1 MAAMTRR
8 TFLASGGAF
17 LAAPFTAEAQ
27 QAGKMYRVA
36 VLCPSRCEGDSYET
50 FRRSLRDRGWVEGHN
65 VLLDA
70 RGADGQ
76 SGRLQMLA
84 DDLLRAQPDVMVA
97 IAPQPVRAAK
107 DATSTVPI
115 VMVAVADPILI
126 GLVPSLARPGSNLT
140 GVATLAGRGLIA
152 KQLALLKELVP
163 AASRIAVF
171 WNSKNEIHRA
181 NLHEE
186 LPQAADTLGV
196 QIQMIDVREVAEVEG
211 AFDAAVRGRA
221 EALLVVGDPITFAPA
236 ARVPERALRTRLP
249 AIYLARPMAVAGGLM
264 TYGPDFLDIYRR
276 AGGYVD
282 RILRGAKPAD
292 MPIEQ
297 PTKFELIINLK
308 TAKALGLTI
317 PPSLLAR
324 ADQVIE

>member
-1 MAAMTRR
+1 LLGS
-8 TFLASGGAF
+8 LAGLLAVP
-17 LAAPFTAEAQ
+17 LAAQAQ
-27 QAGKMYRVA
+27 QAGKVYRVA
-36 VLCPSRCEGDSYET
+36 VLCPTRCEGDSYEA
-50 FRRSLRDRGWVEGHN
+50 FRQGLRDSGWVEGHN

-70 RGADGQ
+70 RGAEGE
-76 SGRLQMLA
+76 SGRLRMLA
-84 DDLLRAQPDVMVA
+84 EELLRAQPDVMVA
-97 IAPQPVRAAK
+97 IAPQPVRATK

-115 VMVAVADPILI
+115 VMVAVADPVLI

-152 KQLALLKELVP
+152 KQIALLKELVP

-181 NLHEE
+181 NLPEE
-186 LPQAADTLGV
+186 LPQAADMLGV
-196 QIQMIDVREVAEVEG
+196 QLQMIDVREVAEVEA

-221 EALLVVGDPITFAPA
+221 DALLVVGDPITFAPA
-236 ARVPERALRTRLP
+236 ARVPERALRARLP
-249 AIYLARPMAVAGGLM
+249 AIYLSRAMAVAGGLV
-264 TYGPDFLDIYRR
+264 TYGPDFLEIYRR

-324 ADQVIE
+324 ANQVIE